1 MPLIEAL
8 SLWTAVLTAAVQ
20 PTGGSDASGNGDL
33 LSGLI
38 SFFLSLIF
46 GFG

>member
-1 MPLIEAL
+1 MSLIEAL

-20 PTGGSDASGNGDL
+20 PTAGSDASGDGSL